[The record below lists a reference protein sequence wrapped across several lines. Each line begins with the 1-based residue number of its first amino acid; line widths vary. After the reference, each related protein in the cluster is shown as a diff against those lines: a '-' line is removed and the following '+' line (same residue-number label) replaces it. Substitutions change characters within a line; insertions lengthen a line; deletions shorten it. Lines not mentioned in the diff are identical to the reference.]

1 MPIKLLS
8 KKAEGR
14 MWQRPWFA
22 GSRCRLQCRDPQPST
37 GPQLVMNWAAQQEV
51 TRRQNG
57 NHSPFPSP
65 WKNSILHETGPWC
78 QKGWGPLL
86 ERKGQLW
93 GEALPR
99 GRLDLGGCA
108 RLPLKGHGPRL
119 RRGPRL
125 SQELQ
130 QEAAGRLPLWDTCTT
145 ACAALL
151 QCPPVR

>member
-1 MPIKLLS
+1 MKPLKHQAFFCPQSPWTPSRSFLL
-8 KKAEGR
+8 K
-14 MWQRPWFA
+14 
-22 GSRCRLQCRDPQPST
+22 PST
-37 GPQLVMNWAAQQEV
+37 VLGEGKPTAL
-51 TRRQNG
+51 TILG
-57 NHSPFPSP
+57 ISPFVLIACSGSVQPGVNRPRGSD
-65 WKNSILHETGPWC
+65 SR

-86 ERKGQLW
+86 ERKGELW

-99 GRLDLGGCA
+99 GRLDLGGSA

-119 RRGPRL
+119 LRGPRL

-145 ACAALL
+145 ASAALL